1 MLVNVEV
8 LQEYLD
14 GELSAQSRAQVEAQV
29 AGDPELSA
37 LLHKLRQEQAGRRQV
52 WESYLPTE
60 QEAHHLAADCLAQ
73 LHDQAYAPLKVSF
86 AAPGTLRALRRV
98 ALAAACLLI
107 GVGGY
112 VAGRTSAGAT
122 ATTAANAGQPT
133 QYVVRIEMPGGESVS
148 QTFTHYAAAQKFAR
162 GYLADHAA
170 TAQNGTQQV
179 AALQPQGV
187 F

>member
-1 MLVNVEV
+1 MFIDIAV

-14 GELSAQSRAQVEAQV
+14 GELSAQARAQVEAQV
-29 AGDPELSA
+29 ALDPTLAA
-37 LLHKLRQEQAGRRQV
+37 LVDKLRKEQELRRQV
-52 WESYLPTE
+52 WESYLPAE
-60 QEAHHLAADCLAQ
+60 HEAHHLATDCLAQ
-73 LHDQAYAPLKVSF
+73 LRAQAYAPLKVSF
-86 AAPGTLRALRRV
+86 ATAGVGRELRRA

-112 VAGRTSAGAT
+112 VAGRASSRA
-122 ATTAANAGQPT
+122 ATTAANASRST

-148 QTFTHYAAAQKFAR
+148 QTFTDYAAAQKFAR
-162 GYLADHAA
+162 GYLADHGS
-170 TAQNGTQQV
+170 TAQSGTQQV

>member
-1 MLVNVEV
+1 MLMDIKV

-14 GELSAQSRAQVEAQV
+14 GELSGQARAQVEAQV
-29 AGDPELSA
+29 AGDPTLAA
-37 LLHKLRQEQAGRRQV
+37 LVNKLRQQRDMRRQV
-52 WESYLPTE
+52 WESYLPAE
-60 QEAHHLAADCLAQ
+60 EEAHHLATDCLAQ
-73 LHDQAYAPLKVSF
+73 LREQAYAPLKVSF
-86 AAPGTLRALRRV
+86 ASSGVGRELRRA

-112 VAGRTSAGAT
+112 VAGRASSGAA
-122 ATTAANAGQPT
+122 ATTASNASRST

-148 QTFTHYAAAQKFAR
+148 QTFTDYAAAQKFAR
-162 GYLADHAA
+162 GYLADHGS
-170 TAQNGTQQV
+170 TAQSGTQQV